1 MTTPLVFATRRPP
14 WPLDNGARIRAQR
27 LAAGLG
33 ERFDLTLVT
42 FAGAPTYDETTASP
56 AEIQDAVPGAAMELV
71 PYDGGPIGVR
81 RNAPRRSSA
90 TWGIYATSG
99 MRARLSELVAR
110 HPRTLLHLDDPGM
123 GLAGLGLP
131 AALTAFSPHNIEH
144 RILRDLTR
152 DLPPHRRPFLE
163 LEWRKV
169 AREERRLWRGSDICV
184 AVSEIDAA
192 TMRDGGAG
200 TTIVCPNGTDRFDPT
215 PLPPLAGED
224 EPLRLVFVGSG
235 AFWPY
240 ERGLAWFV
248 RDVLPRVRERGPVTF
263 DVVGERPLDPVQGES
278 VTYHGRVPAVQ
289 PFYEQAH
296 ALVVPVFQGSG
307 TRLKALEAAALGRPV
322 ISTALGME
330 GLPLRPGEHYLHA
343 EDAAGFADACARLRV
358 LLGADADELAGMI
371 RAARGAAEPFF
382 WDRLSAA
389 LAERYEAELALRG

>member
-1 MTTPLVFATRRPP
+1 MKTPLVFATRRPP
-14 WPLDNGARIRAQR
+14 WPLDNGARIRAHR
-27 LAAGLG
+27 LAIGLS

-42 FAGAPTYDETTASP
+42 FSGAPTYDETTASP
-56 AEIQDAVPGAAMELV
+56 AEIQDALPGAAIELV
-71 PYDGGPIGVR
+71 PYDGPQIGVR
-81 RNAPRRSSA
+81 RNAPRRRSA
-90 TWGIYATSG
+90 TWGIYATPA
-99 MRARLSELVAR
+99 MRARLAEFVSR

-123 GLAGLGLP
+123 GLSGVGLP

-144 RILRDLTR
+144 RILRDLAR

-169 AREERRLWRGSDICV
+169 AHEERRLWCESDVCV

-192 TMRDGGAG
+192 TMREGGAE
-200 TTIVCPNGTDRFDPT
+200 TTIICPNGTDRFDPT
-215 PLPPLAGED
+215 PLPRFAEG

-248 RDVLPRVRERGPVTF
+248 REVLPRVREGGPVTF
-263 DVVGERPLDPVQGES
+263 DVVGERPNDPVQGEG

-289 PFYEQAH
+289 PFYERSH

-330 GLPLRPGEHYLHA
+330 GLPLRAGEHYMRA
-343 EDAAGFADACARLRV
+343 EDPAGFADACARLRV
-358 LLGADADELAGMI
+358 LLGEGSKELAAMTG
-371 RAARGAAEPFF
+371 AAKTAAEPFF
-382 WDRLSAA
+382 WDRVSAA
-389 LAERYEAELALRG
+389 LAEGYQAALDLRG